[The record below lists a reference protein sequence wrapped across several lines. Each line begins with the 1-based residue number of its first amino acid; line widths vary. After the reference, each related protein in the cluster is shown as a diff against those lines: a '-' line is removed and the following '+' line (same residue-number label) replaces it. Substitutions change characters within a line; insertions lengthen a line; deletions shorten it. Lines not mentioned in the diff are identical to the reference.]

1 MNRTKI
7 EETAAA
13 WFAKRESGKWSAIEQ
28 SKLEAWLDSST
39 SHRIAYIRIVSAWE
53 RSGRLSALG
62 AGVPSGEIPAR
73 EAWNLSPA
81 SNAPSSPASSGHVE
95 SASDSEGSSAS
106 FQPQAKRLRTAL
118 QRRQLL
124 GIAAALLILTA
135 TGGIV
140 WHFSADSA
148 SSYHTSIG
156 ALSTIPL
163 VDGSRVTLNTNS
175 QIDVV
180 FSNKART
187 VKLERGEAFFEV
199 SKDVTRPFVVEI
211 ADKRVVA
218 VGTRFSIRRDEN
230 DLRVYV
236 EDGRVQIKRIGI
248 AAEAAGAQLSAGSEA
263 RTAKK
268 SLLVD
273 RPTAAQV
280 EQFLSWRTGYIRFRD
295 TSVADAVV
303 EFNRYSLHKIVIE
316 DPAIA
321 NIHIGGNFQTGDADG
336 FLALLQSG
344 FPVKVDRRGEIIV
357 LTQR

>member
-1 MNRTKI
+1 VNRTEI

-13 WFAKRESGKWSAIEQ
+13 WFAKRESGDWSASEQ

-62 AGVPSGEIPAR
+62 AGVPLGAIPAR
-73 EAWNLSPA
+73 DTWNLSPA
-81 SNAPSSPASSGHVE
+81 SNAPSSLASSGHFE
-95 SASDSEGSSAS
+95 STPDFEGSSAS
-106 FQPQAKRLRTAL
+106 FRPQATWLRTAP
-118 QRRQLL
+118 QRRQRLR
-124 GIAAALLILTA
+124 IAAAFLILSTTA
-135 TGGIV
+135 GIV
-140 WHFSADSA
+140 WYFSGYGA
-148 SSYHTSIG
+148 SSYRTSIG

-163 VDGSRVTLNTNS
+163 ADGSKVTLNTNS

-187 VKLERGEAFFEV
+187 VKLDRGEAFFEV
-199 SKDVTRPFVVEI
+199 SKDATRPFVVEI

-218 VGTRFSIRRDEN
+218 VGTRFSVRRDED

-236 EDGRVQIKRIGI
+236 EDGRVQIKRLRI
-248 AAEAAGAQLSAGSEA
+248 AAEAAETLLPAGSEA
-263 RTAKK
+263 RTAKN

-273 RPTAAQV
+273 QPTAAQV
-280 EQFLSWRTGYIRFRD
+280 EQLLSWRTGYIRFSD
-295 TSVADAVV
+295 TRLADAVV

-316 DPAIA
+316 DPATA
-321 NIHIGGNFQTGDADG
+321 NIHIGGNFRTDDADG
-336 FLALLQSG
+336 FLGLLQSG
-344 FPVKVDRRGEIIV
+344 FPVKVDRRGEIII

>member
-1 MNRTKI
+1 VSRTEI
-7 EETAAA
+7 DETAAA
-13 WFAKRESGKWSAIEQ
+13 WFAKRESGDWSAGEQ

-73 EAWNLSPA
+73 DTWNLSPA
-81 SNAPSSPASSGHVE
+81 SNAPSSPASSGHLE
-95 SASDSEGSSAS
+95 STSDSEGSSAS
-106 FQPQAKRLRTAL
+106 FRPQAPWLRTAF

-124 GIAAALLILTA
+124 RIAAAILVLST

-140 WHFSADSA
+140 WYFSGHGAT
-148 SSYHTSIG
+148 SYRTSIG
-156 ALSTIPL
+156 ALSAIPL
-163 VDGSRVTLNTNS
+163 ADGSKVTLNTNS

-187 VKLERGEAFFEV
+187 VKLDRGEAFFEV

-218 VGTRFSIRRDEN
+218 VGTRFSIRRDED

-236 EDGRVQIKRIGI
+236 DDGRVQIKRLGI
-248 AAEAAGAQLSAGSEA
+248 APEAAETLLSAGSEA
-263 RTAKK
+263 RTAK
-268 SLLVD
+268 SSIIVD
-273 RPTAAQV
+273 QPTAAQV
-280 EQFLSWRTGYIRFRD
+280 EQLLSWRTGYLRFRD
-295 TSVADAVV
+295 TRLADAVV

-321 NIHIGGNFQTGDADG
+321 NIHIGGNFRTDDADSFVG
-336 FLALLQSG
+336 LIQSG
-344 FPVKVDRRGEIIV
+344 FPVKADRRGEIII